1 MTTRIATK
9 NRRQRRLAAS
19 SAERKRRELFP
30 FVIFVCFCSCVLA
43 VPPWSGRVPA
53 GRDWLRTRERS
64 RDGAGAA
71 EGSHSVAR
79 VAGASA
85 ANQTACSGIKYGV
98 PRALAR
104 VDDDRINESSGL
116 TRSLAHPD
124 RFWTHNDGNTP
135 RLYCISKQGETVG
148 IIKLEG
154 AKFDDC
160 EDIAS
165 FNRGGK
171 NYLLLA
177 DAGDND
183 FNRRTYRLHL
193 IEEPSLQEDTKKKK
207 KKRPQDVDV
216 EMTIPFRYPDGP
228 HDCEGVAVDAAAG
241 KVYLATK
248 EPAAGRE
255 FTRSTCRPSRPR
267 SRSPHSSSRG
277 WRSREPPR

>member
-1 MTTRIATK
+1 M
-9 NRRQRRLAAS
+9 
-19 SAERKRRELFP
+19 
-30 FVIFVCFCSCVLA
+30 
-43 VPPWSGRVPA
+43 
-53 GRDWLRTRERS
+53 
-64 RDGAGAA
+64 
-71 EGSHSVAR
+71 
-79 VAGASA
+79 
-85 ANQTACSGIKYGV
+85 
-98 PRALAR
+98 
-104 VDDDRINESSGL
+104 
-116 TRSLAHPD
+116 
-124 RFWTHNDGNTP
+124 
-135 RLYCISKQGETVG
+135 G

-183 FNRRTYRLHL
+183 FNRRTYRLHV

-248 EPAAGRE
+248 EPARG
-255 FTRSTCRPSRPR
+255 TRVYEIDLPA
-267 SRSPHSSSRG
+267 
-277 WRSREPPR
+277 EPPAEPLTAQLIARLEISRTAAMDISPDGRRAVFSTDSYLYESHAKRTRIGRRRAPGMPLADAPARQRRIDLLWRRRQVAVSHQRRSQRADVGNPGRIAAGLVLLVSLRLCVSLPLTSD